1 MRPVV
6 LLSEAAEDIETA
18 RDFYESIETGLGD
31 YFADS
36 IITDLESLSL
46 FHGIHAKH
54 FGFHRVLGGRFPF
67 GVFIMRI
74 RPKRPLS
81 LACSISE
88 GIPPGSGQS
97 CLDVKSHP

>member
-36 IITDLESLSL
+36 IIMGSMPSTSDSTGCSV
-46 FHGIHAKH
+46 G
-54 FGFHRVLGGRFPF
+54 VSPS
-67 GVFIMRI
+67 VFIMRI

-88 GIPPGSGQS
+88 GIPPG
-97 CLDVKSHP
+97 